1 MIEQLYQHFLK
12 STGVSTDTRT
22 IKSGNIFFAL
32 KGPNFNANA
41 FAEKAI
47 EKGAGLAVI
56 DDQKH
61 KKDDRYFVVDDTLS
75 ALQNLAI
82 HYRKQWDIPVLALTG
97 SNGKTTTKELMN
109 LVLRQKY
116 KVHTTTG
123 NLNNHIGVPLTILA
137 KPAGAELVILEMGAN
152 RVGDIAEL
160 CRIGQPTH
168 GLITN
173 IGKAHIGYFGG
184 YEGVIRGKSEMYHY
198 LIQHEGVIFVNTR
211 QEVLK
216 KMARRMRNPVFY
228 PEKGSFY
235 PATLI
240 SANPFV
246 HLKTE
251 SGKLLKTHMVG
262 GFNFDNIATALCIG
276 KYFGIPE
283 DDMIKVLSGYSPQN
297 NRSQIM
303 EKGGN
308 TILMDAYNANPTS
321 MKAALE
327 TLQLMEGKSKVA
339 ILGDMFELGE
349 DSANEHADIGTFTA
363 QMNLE
368 MALLCG
374 KDMQYAAAKNEKS
387 QHFLDR
393 KSLIEYLDQQK
404 WSGKTILIKGS
415 RGMALEKIIDH
426 L

>member
-1 MIEQLYQHFLK
+1 
-12 STGVSTDTRT
+12 
-22 IKSGNIFFAL
+22 
-32 KGPNFNANA
+32 
-41 FAEKAI
+41 
-47 EKGAGLAVI
+47 
-56 DDQKH
+56 
-61 KKDDRYFVVDDTLS
+61 
-75 ALQNLAI
+75 
-82 HYRKQWDIPVLALTG
+82 
-97 SNGKTTTKELMN
+97 
-109 LVLRQKY
+109 
-116 KVHTTTG
+116 
-123 NLNNHIGVPLTILA
+123 
-137 KPAGAELVILEMGAN
+137 
-152 RVGDIAEL
+152 
-160 CRIGQPTH
+160 
-168 GLITN
+168 
-173 IGKAHIGYFGG
+173 
-184 YEGVIRGKSEMYHY
+184 
-198 LIQHEGVIFVNTR
+198 
-211 QEVLK
+211 
-216 KMARRMRNPVFY
+216 
-228 PEKGSFY
+228 
-235 PATLI
+235 
-240 SANPFV
+240 
-246 HLKTE
+246 
-251 SGKLLKTHMVG
+251 VG